1 MCTHRRVAECMS
13 HANPMARADDKHAGG
28 GVAQPRG
35 FRNKLGTSTL
45 ITFASGARC
54 APVKFRIQT
63 RLFRT
68 TPPRPAKPH
77 PQPIA
82 AHYPPIHQPTRP
94 FAGAL
99 ITLRNALVLHYV
111 SRPLPAAVY
120 YYIITVHPQWLGC
133 GFLGD

>member
-1 MCTHRRVAECMS
+1 MCAHRRVAQCTS

-68 TPPRPAKPH
+68 TPPGPATLTRDPLRRTIH
-77 PQPIA
+77 P
-82 AHYPPIHQPTRP
+82 PTRP
-94 FAGAL
+94 FTGAL

-120 YYIITVHPQWLGC
+120 YYIITVHQQWLGR